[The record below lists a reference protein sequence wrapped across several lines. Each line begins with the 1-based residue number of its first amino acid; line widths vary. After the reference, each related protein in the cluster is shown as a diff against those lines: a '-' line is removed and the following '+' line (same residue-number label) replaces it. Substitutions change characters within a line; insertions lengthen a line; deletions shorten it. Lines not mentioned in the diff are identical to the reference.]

1 VPNEPTFSVA
11 GIVERV
17 APIPLAA
24 IHSTQDEFVPLAEA
38 QLILQK
44 AAAPK
49 KLWVVQASDHKFS
62 SNIAEFNTRLLEAIQ
77 WVKQNQPR

>member
-1 VPNEPTFSVA
+1 
-11 GIVERV
+11 V
-17 APIPLAA
+17 APIPLAV

-38 QLILQK
+38 QRIMEK
-44 AAAPK
+44 AVPPK

-62 SNIAEFNTRLLEAIQ
+62 GNIADFNDRLLEAIQ

>member
-1 VPNEPTFSVA
+1 
-11 GIVERV
+11 V
-17 APIPLAA
+17 APIPLAV
-24 IHSTQDEFVPLAEA
+24 IHSSQDEYVPLADA
-38 QLILQK
+38 QHILQK

-62 SNIAEFNTRLLEAIQ
+62 GNIEEFNARLLEAIQ